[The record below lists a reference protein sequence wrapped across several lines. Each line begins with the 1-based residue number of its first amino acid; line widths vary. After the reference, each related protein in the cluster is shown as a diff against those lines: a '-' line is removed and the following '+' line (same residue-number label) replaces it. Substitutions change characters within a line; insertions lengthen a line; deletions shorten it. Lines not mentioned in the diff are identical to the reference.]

1 MISAEQIQNDA
12 SERSSGILSGDW
24 ELDFYSRPILEPDG
38 KKRWELLIISSPC
51 EGTTSCFRFE
61 KRCPAG
67 SVNSTWLTSA
77 LTEAIANA
85 QQQGWSVPRKLRA
98 WRSSMRTM
106 VQRAASE
113 LGLEMVPSRRTY
125 ALFDWIAERE
135 QDLYPK
141 EEGYMAGPLAPP
153 PAPVSTPPRPLPESV
168 RGDAWNW
175 AELPASALRDAA
187 EWPIGFRSLLPVPSS
202 INDDQVI
209 PGLRLFSQT
218 RGLALAGLL
227 GGIEPVRLRV
237 SGTQLLLEAGQ
248 DDCWLVSDLSSDEA
262 KHVSALM
269 KQDSEHA
276 DGLQF
281 IAVQTSPEAERF
293 EGFWMLRDQA
303 EP

>member
-1 MISAEQIQNDA
+1 MISAEQIPNDA
-12 SERSSGILSGDW
+12 SDHSSAILSSDW

-202 INDDQVI
+202 INADQVI

-269 KQDSEHA
+269 KQASEHA

>member
-1 MISAEQIQNDA
+1 
-12 SERSSGILSGDW
+12 
-24 ELDFYSRPILEPDG
+24 
-38 KKRWELLIISSPC
+38 
-51 EGTTSCFRFE
+51 
-61 KRCPAG
+61 
-67 SVNSTWLTSA
+67 
-77 LTEAIANA
+77 
-85 QQQGWSVPRKLRA
+85 
-98 WRSSMRTM
+98 MRTM

-175 AELPASALRDAA
+175 AELPAASLREATG
-187 EWPIGFRSLLPVPSS
+187 WPIGFRGLLPVPNT
-202 INDDQVI
+202 IKDDQII

-248 DDCWLVSDLSSDEA
+248 DDCWLVSDLSSEEA
-262 KHVSALM
+262 VHVSALM
-269 KQDSEHA
+269 TQAAEHA

-281 IAVQTSPEAERF
+281 IAVQTSPDAERF

>member
-12 SERSSGILSGDW
+12 NEHSRGILSGDW

-38 KKRWELLIISSPC
+38 KKRWELLIISSPS
-51 EGTTSCFRFE
+51 EGTTSSFRFE
-61 KRCPAG
+61 KRCPAS

-77 LTEAIANA
+77 LTEAIAAA
-85 QQQGWSVPRKLRA
+85 QQQGWSEPRKLRS

-125 ALFDWIAERE
+125 ALLDWIAERE
-135 QDLYPK
+135 QDLYPN

-153 PAPVSTPPRPLPESV
+153 PALISTPPRPLPESV

-175 AELPASALRDAA
+175 AELPASALREAA
-187 EWPIGFRSLLPVPSS
+187 GWPIGFRGLLPVP
-202 INDDQVI
+202 ITIKDDQVI

-227 GGIEPVRLRV
+227 GGIEPVRLKV

-248 DDCWLVSDLSSDEA
+248 DDCWLVSDLSSEEA
-262 KHVSALM
+262 KHVSDLM
-269 KQDSEHA
+269 KGASEHA
-276 DGLQF
+276 EGLQF

>member
-227 GGIEPVRLRV
+227 GGIEPVRLSV
-237 SGTQLLLEAGQ
+237 SGAQLLLEAGQ
-248 DDCWLVSDLSSDEA
+248 DDCWLVSDLNSDEA
-262 KHVSALM
+262 KRVSALM
-269 KQDSEHA
+269 KQASEHA

>member
-24 ELDFYSRPILEPDG
+24 ELDFYSRPILESDG

-269 KQDSEHA
+269 KQASEHA

>member
-1 MISAEQIQNDA
+1 MISAEQIQNNA
-12 SERSSGILSGDW
+12 SERSSAILSGDW

-38 KKRWELLIISSPC
+38 KKRWELLIISSPS
-51 EGTTSCFRFE
+51 EGTTTSFRFE

-77 LTEAIANA
+77 LTEAIADA
-85 QQQGWSVPRKLRA
+85 QHQGWSVPRKLRA

-248 DDCWLVSDLSSDEA
+248 DDCWLVSDLNSDGA

-269 KQDSEHA
+269 KQASEHA

>member
-1 MISAEQIQNDA
+1 MISAEQIPNDA
-12 SERSSGILSGDW
+12 SDHSSAILSSDW

-269 KQDSEHA
+269 KQASEHA

>member
-1 MISAEQIQNDA
+1 
-12 SERSSGILSGDW
+12 
-24 ELDFYSRPILEPDG
+24 
-38 KKRWELLIISSPC
+38 
-51 EGTTSCFRFE
+51 
-61 KRCPAG
+61 
-67 SVNSTWLTSA
+67 
-77 LTEAIANA
+77 
-85 QQQGWSVPRKLRA
+85 
-98 WRSSMRTM
+98 MRTM

-269 KQDSEHA
+269 KQASEHA

>member
-227 GGIEPVRLRV
+227 GGIEPFRLRV
-237 SGTQLLLEAGQ
+237 SGTQLLLDAGQ
-248 DDCWLVSDLSSDEA
+248 DDCWLVSDLSAEEA
-262 KHVSALM
+262 THVSALM
-269 KQDSEHA
+269 AQASEHA
-276 DGLQF
+276 GGLQF

>member
-1 MISAEQIQNDA
+1 
-12 SERSSGILSGDW
+12 
-24 ELDFYSRPILEPDG
+24 
-38 KKRWELLIISSPC
+38 
-51 EGTTSCFRFE
+51 
-61 KRCPAG
+61 
-67 SVNSTWLTSA
+67 
-77 LTEAIANA
+77 
-85 QQQGWSVPRKLRA
+85 
-98 WRSSMRTM
+98 MRTM

-175 AELPASALRDAA
+175 AELPASALRDAG

-202 INDDQVI
+202 INADQVI

-248 DDCWLVSDLSSDEA
+248 DDCWLVSDLNSDEA

-269 KQDSEHA
+269 KQASEHA

>member
-1 MISAEQIQNDA
+1 MISAEPIQNDA
-12 SERSSGILSGDW
+12 GERSSGIPSADW

-38 KKRWELLIISSPC
+38 KKRWELLIVSSPC
-51 EGTTSCFRFE
+51 EETTASFRFE

-77 LTEAIANA
+77 LKEALAAA
-85 QQQGWSVPRKLRA
+85 QEEGWSVPRKLRS
-98 WRSSMRTM
+98 WRNSMRTM

-125 ALFDWIAERE
+125 ALIDWIASRE

-153 PAPVSTPPRPLPESV
+153 PVPVSAPPRPLPESV
-168 RGDAWNW
+168 RGDSWNL
-175 AELPASALRDAA
+175 AELPASALREATG
-187 EWPIGFRSLLPVPSS
+187 WPIGFRGLLPVSTG
-202 INDDQVI
+202 IQEDQTI
-209 PGLRLFSQT
+209 PGLRLFSKT

-227 GGIEPVRLRV
+227 GGMEPVRLKV
-237 SGTQLLLEAGQ
+237 KGTQLLLEAGQ
-248 DDCWLVSDLSSDEA
+248 DECWLVSDLSTGEA
-262 KHVSALM
+262 
-269 KQDSEHA
+269 EHISSLLTQTYEQA

>member
-1 MISAEQIQNDA
+1 MISAEQIQNEADE
-12 SERSSGILSGDW
+12 SSSGILSGDW

-38 KKRWELLIISSPC
+38 KKRWELLIVSSPI
-51 EGTTSCFRFE
+51 EQTSSTFQFE

-67 SVNSTWLTSA
+67 SVNSTWLTEA
-77 LTEAIANA
+77 LKEAISAA
-85 QQQGWSVPRKLRA
+85 ESQGWSSPRKLRS

-106 VQRAASE
+106 IQRACSE

-135 QDLYPK
+135 LDLYPK

-153 PAPVSTPPRPLPESV
+153 PARVSSPPRPLPESL
-168 RGDAWNW
+168 RGDTWNW
-175 AELPASALRDAA
+175 AELSASSLREASA
-187 EWPIGFRSLLPVPSS
+187 WPIGFRGLLPVPET
-202 INDDQVI
+202 INDDQII

-227 GGIEPVRLRV
+227 GGMEPVCLKV
-237 SGTQLLLEAGQ
+237 SSNQLLLEAGQ
-248 DDCWLVSDLSSDEA
+248 DDCWLVSDLSAEEA
-262 KHVSALM
+262 NTVSSLM
-269 KQDSEHA
+269 KQASDHA

-293 EGFWMLRDQA
+293 EGFWLLRDQA
-303 EP
+303 ER

>member
-269 KQDSEHA
+269 KQASEHA

-293 EGFWMLRDQA
+293 EGFGMLRDQA

>member
-12 SERSSGILSGDW
+12 NERSSGIHSSDW

-38 KKRWELLIISSPC
+38 KKRWELLIVSSPC
-51 EGTTSCFRFE
+51 EGTTTSFRFE

-67 SVNSTWLTSA
+67 SVNSTWLASA
-77 LTEAIANA
+77 LTEALAA
-85 QQQGWSVPRKLRA
+85 AHDQGWSVPRELRS

-135 QDLYPK
+135 QNLYPN

-175 AELPASALRDAA
+175 AELPASALREAA
-187 EWPIGFRSLLPVPSS
+187 EWPIGFRGLLPIPNT

-237 SGTQLLLEAGQ
+237 NGSQLLLDAGQ
-248 DDCWLVSDLSSDEA
+248 DDCWLVSDLSAAEA
-262 KHVSALM
+262 MHVSALIT
-269 KQDSEHA
+269 QASEHA

-293 EGFWMLRDQA
+293 EGFWMLRNQA

>member
-237 SGTQLLLEAGQ
+237 SGTQLLLDAGQ

-269 KQDSEHA
+269 KQASEHA

-281 IAVQTSPEAERF
+281 ISVQTSPEAERF

>member
-12 SERSSGILSGDW
+12 NERSSGILSGDW

-269 KQDSEHA
+269 KQASEHA

>member
-51 EGTTSCFRFE
+51 EGTTSFFRFE

-269 KQDSEHA
+269 KQASEHA

>member
-113 LGLEMVPSRRTY
+113 LGIVMVPSRRTY
-125 ALFDWIAERE
+125 ALVEWIAERE

-269 KQDSEHA
+269 KQASEHA

>member
-269 KQDSEHA
+269 KQASEHA

-281 IAVQTSPEAERF
+281 IAVQTSPEAEHF

>member
-1 MISAEQIQNDA
+1 MISAEQIPNDA
-12 SERSSGILSGDW
+12 SDHSSAILSRDW

-248 DDCWLVSDLSSDEA
+248 DDCWLVSDLNSDEA

-269 KQDSEHA
+269 KQASEHA

>member
-153 PAPVSTPPRPLPESV
+153 PVPVSTPPRPLPESV

-237 SGTQLLLEAGQ
+237 SGTQLLLDAGQ

-262 KHVSALM
+262 THVSALM
-269 KQDSEHA
+269 KQASEHA